1 MPEVLASNLF
11 KVCSNKVSAFK
22 FTFHAE
28 LFEEKT
34 KSNYSRE
41 RSSRQRESGGDA
53 ARRVTLQ
60 SQCSVITKQSV
71 SADGE
76 HV

>member
-11 KVCSNKVSAFK
+11 KVCSNKVSTFK

-41 RSSRQRESGGDA
+41 KLEAKRIQWGRCEEGDF
-53 ARRVTLQ
+53 
-60 SQCSVITKQSV
+60 TKSMLGNYQAIGV
-71 SADGE
+71 G
-76 HV
+76 